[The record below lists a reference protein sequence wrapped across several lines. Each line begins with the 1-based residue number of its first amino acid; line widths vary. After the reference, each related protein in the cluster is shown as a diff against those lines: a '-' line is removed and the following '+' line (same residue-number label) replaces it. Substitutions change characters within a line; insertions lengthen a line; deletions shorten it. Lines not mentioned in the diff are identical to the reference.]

1 MSKIQLRV
9 PVFYKEQSAIRL
21 LLHKKDITLENSS
34 TIGHC
39 YKLSNSSVK
48 LLIHVSVFTNHIC
61 DTWHTLPDTSEE
73 AISMNAF
80 KWY

>member
-39 YKLSNSSVK
+39 E
-48 LLIHVSVFTNHIC
+48 C
-61 DTWHTLPDTSEE
+61 E
-73 AISMNAF
+73 
-80 KWY
+80 